1 MEANQNSIHKLHITA
16 SQIKQKQDSLLEPI
30 NIQKRYVSKVHYN
43 IYRARLQLRLTTR
56 NASELRKRHLLTRV
70 SVMNIDNRNQDA
82 KTIINLQRI

>member
-1 MEANQNSIHKLHITA
+1 M
-16 SQIKQKQDSLLEPI
+16 
-30 NIQKRYVSKVHYN
+30 HYN